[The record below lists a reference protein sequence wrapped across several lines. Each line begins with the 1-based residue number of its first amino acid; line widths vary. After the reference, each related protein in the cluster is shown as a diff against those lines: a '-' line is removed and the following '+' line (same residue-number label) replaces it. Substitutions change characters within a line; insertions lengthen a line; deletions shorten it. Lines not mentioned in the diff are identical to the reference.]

1 MTMKLFRRGSPRCI
15 GLLSAFV
22 TILLC
27 LYYISMGQ
35 PSPAGSGPSAPTGMD
50 GKDAPG
56 AVPVGAAH
64 QKRSNGQHT
73 GPHANHSWHSWLR
86 SNLIGGGGPAAAGGR
101 QQRIANRVGDNVRG
115 DSADADDS
123 GGADADE
130 GGGGGGDAG
139 QVPRFGSR
147 WDECNVLEEA
157 STDIT
162 TVDEYGK
169 FDFQPE
175 WMKTKEY
182 WDKDFEARY
191 EKLQKD
197 PKRPPLKI
205 VVVPHS
211 HNDPGWLKTFVNYFQ
226 SDSRQILNLAVT
238 KMPEYSNMSFI
249 WSEISFLQ
257 LWWDQAHPTKQRIL
271 KKLVQSGRLEITT
284 GGWVMTD
291 EANAHLYAMVD
302 QLIEGHQ
309 WVKANLNIT
318 PKTGWSIDPFGHGST
333 VPYLLAAS
341 GFKGTIIQRIH
352 YAWKQW
358 FARHRYGDFL
368 WAPYWK
374 SASNSARDH
383 TMLTHNMPFDI
394 YSIKHSCG
402 PHPFICLNFD
412 FRKIPGEYTEYS
424 IKAQFITPE
433 NIEAKADLLME
444 QYSRTASLFPHNVA
458 LIPVGDDFRYNKEKE
473 MEQQYTN
480 YKKLIDYIN
489 EHRQK
494 YNAEIS
500 FGTPVDYFNAIRERY
515 DRFPTLKGDFFVYA
529 DIFNEG
535 RPAYWSGYFTTRPYY
550 KILSRELEHNLRS
563 LEILFTIAFNRA
575 RQTSSSNAFKIYEK
589 NYEKMILARRN
600 LGLFQHHDAITGT
613 SKANVM
619 RDYALRLFESIQ
631 DTVKLQE
638 KTIELLVQRKPLDQQ
653 HGFLIGE
660 LERDNFG
667 KLPRKTPIIV
677 TEGRSTDFIVYN
689 ALAQER
695 LEVVT
700 IRTLTPRVK
709 ILDAG
714 GKTVDIQIN
723 PVWNIT
729 ETSYTSRKI
738 VPSDKEYEVMFV
750 ARLAPLSLT
759 TYTAAYDEDGYQG
772 KMATLYCT
780 ECQDEKTKAFEVRSK
795 QPGDIQLENYK
806 MRLLFDEQ
814 SGFLKSVTKKHMGKQ
829 IQCAIKFA
837 AYKSAQ
843 FHSGAYLFKT
853 DPEQRNSEKDVLE
866 QYGDLTILITSGPL
880 ASDVTAIY
888 GPFLAH
894 TVRIYNSNSV
904 LDSAIYIENDI
915 DFEAPPKNRE
925 TELFMRFVT
934 DIENG
939 ASENPEFY
947 SDLNGFQYQKRVKV
961 AAIGVEGNYF
971 PITSGAFIQDDRM
984 RLTLLTT
991 HAQGAA
997 SLEPGQLEVMLDRRT
1012 LYDDYRGMGEGVIDS
1027 RLTRHRFWLTL
1038 ETIDTPTAAQ
1048 PDPPAAN
1055 TNEEQKP
1062 SADPYQLPSIF
1073 ANALANGLNYPANLF
1088 IVERYDESNQLELNR
1103 AVRLLRVQFPCDLH
1117 MLNLRTLTE
1126 SNLPLF
1132 PSSSALLVLQRQ
1144 GYSCRIGGDEMIG
1157 HFCGNG
1163 SSSSGGGGG
1172 GGGAGSST
1180 SNPSKNPIIDGGDGN
1195 AIDHRLPEVRELQ
1208 LFRRLRIE
1216 AIQAT
1221 SLTGLH
1227 PGERITTFT
1236 DIYLEPME
1244 LKTYNLTFAK

>member
-1 MTMKLFRRGSPRCI
+1 
-15 GLLSAFV
+15 
-22 TILLC
+22 
-27 LYYISMGQ
+27 
-35 PSPAGSGPSAPTGMD
+35 
-50 GKDAPG
+50 
-56 AVPVGAAH
+56 
-64 QKRSNGQHT
+64 SNGQDVQQT
-73 GPHANHSWHSWLR
+73 GSHANLSWPSWLR
-86 SNLIGGGGPAAAGGR
+86 NSLGSIGGLSKDH
-101 QQRIANRVGDNVRG
+101 QHQRVGDWEGDNVR
-115 DSADADDS
+115 DEDDLN
-123 GGADADE
+123 DT
-130 GGGGGGDAG
+130 GGGGAGGG
-139 QVPRFGSR
+139 PLPRFSSRWDDKDHQHQRVGDWEGDNVRDEDDLNDTGGGGAGGGPLPRFSSR
-147 WDECNVLEEA
+147 WDECSALEE
-157 STDIT
+157 SPTDIS

-169 FDFQPE
+169 FD
-175 WMKTKEY
+175 
-182 WDKDFEARY
+182 
-191 EKLQKD
+191 
-197 PKRPPLKI
+197 
-205 VVVPHS
+205 
-211 HNDPGWLKTFVNYFQ
+211 FQ

-309 WVKANLNIT
+309 WVKSNLNIT

-368 WAPYWK
+368 WKPYWK
-374 SASNSARDH
+374 ESAASTNQH
-383 TMLTHNMPFDI
+383 TLLTHNMPFDI

-424 IKAQFITPE
+424 IKAQFITQE

-489 EHRQK
+489 EHRKK

-575 RQTSSSNAFKIYEK
+575 RQEGSSNAFKIYEK

-619 RDYALRLFESIQ
+619 RDYALRLFESIE

-638 KTIELLVQRKPLDQQ
+638 KTIELLVQRKPLE
-653 HGFLIGE
+653 HSFLIGE

-677 TEGRSTDFIVYN
+677 TEGGRSADFIAYN

-695 LEVVT
+695 LEVIT

-709 ILDAG
+709 ILDANG
-714 GKTVDIQIN
+714 RTVEIQIN

-750 ARLAPLSLT
+750 AKLAPLSLT
-759 TYTAAYDEDGYQG
+759 TFTAAYDEDGYQG
-772 KMATLYCT
+772 KMATLYCN
-780 ECQDEKTKAFEVRSK
+780 ECQDEKNKAFEVRNK

-814 SGFLKSVTKKHMGKQ
+814 SGFLKSVTKKNMGKQ

-853 DPEQRNSEKDVLE
+853 DPEQRSSEKDVLE

-915 DFEAPPKNRE
+915 DFETPPKNRE
-925 TELFMRFVT
+925 TELFMRFIT

-961 AAIGVEGNYF
+961 STIGVEGNYF
-971 PITSGAFIQDDRM
+971 PITSGAFIQDERM

-1038 ETIDTPTAAQ
+1038 ETIDGASRSSATG
-1048 PDPPAAN
+1048 DN
-1055 TNEEQKP
+1055 GDSSENRKP
-1062 SADPYQLPSIF
+1062 SATEDHPAEYQLPSIF
-1073 ANALANGLNYPANLF
+1073 ANSLANGLNYPANLF
-1088 IVERYDESNQLELNR
+1088 IVERYDETSQIELHR
-1103 AVRLLRVQFPCDLH
+1103 AVQLLAVQFPCDLH
-1117 MLNLRTLTE
+1117 ILNLRTLTE
-1126 SNLPLF
+1126 STLPLF

-1144 GYSCRIGGDEMIG
+1144 GYSCRIGSEEMISY
-1157 HFCGNG
+1157 FCGN
-1163 SSSSGGGGG
+1163 SSATNPTDHGGGGG
-1172 GGGAGSST
+1172 TSGTINASENDIPVHPAGGA
-1180 SNPSKNPIIDGGDGN
+1180 DG
-1195 AIDHRLPEVRELQ
+1195 RRQLQ
-1208 LFRRLRIE
+1208 LFRRLRIDS
-1216 AIQAT
+1216 IDAT

-1227 PGERITTFT
+1227 DGDTIRSFT
-1236 DIYLEPME
+1236 DIYLDPME
-1244 LKTYNLTFAK
+1244 LKTFKLTFVK

>member
-1 MTMKLFRRGSPRCI
+1 MTVKLFRRGSARCI
-15 GLLSAFV
+15 GLLSASV

-35 PSPAGSGPSAPTGMD
+35 PSPTGTGTSSAGMVDGRH
-50 GKDAPG
+50 GKDSS
-56 AVPVGAAH
+56 AAMAAAAMAH
-64 QKRSNGQHT
+64 HKRSNGQDVQQT
-73 GPHANHSWHSWLR
+73 GSHANLSWPSWLR
-86 SNLIGGGGPAAAGGR
+86 NSLGSIGGLSKDH
-101 QQRIANRVGDNVRG
+101 QHQRVGDWEGDNVR
-115 DSADADDS
+115 DEDDLN
-123 GGADADE
+123 DT
-130 GGGGGGDAG
+130 GGGGAGGGAG
-139 QVPRFGSR
+139 GGPLPRFSNR
-147 WDECNVLEEA
+147 WDECSVLEES
-157 STDIT
+157 STDIS

-182 WDKDFEARY
+182 WDKDFESRY

-197 PKRPPLKI
+197 PKRPPLK
-205 VVVPHS
+205 
-211 HNDPGWLKTFVNYFQ
+211 

-309 WVKANLNIT
+309 WVKSNLNIT

-368 WAPYWK
+368 WKPYWK
-374 SASNSARDH
+374 GSAASTNDH
-383 TMLTHNMPFDI
+383 TLLTHNMPFDI

-424 IKAQFITPE
+424 IKAQFITQE

-489 EHRQK
+489 EHRKK

-575 RQTSSSNAFKIYEK
+575 RQEGSSNAFKIYEK

-619 RDYALRLFESIQ
+619 RDYALRLFESIE

-638 KTIELLVQRKPLDQQ
+638 KTIELLVQRKPLE
-653 HGFLIGE
+653 HSFLIGE

-677 TEGRSTDFIVYN
+677 TEGGRSADFIAYN

-695 LEVVT
+695 LEVIT

-709 ILDAG
+709 ILDANG
-714 GKTVDIQIN
+714 RTVEIQIN

-750 ARLAPLSLT
+750 AKLAPLSLT
-759 TYTAAYDEDGYQG
+759 TFTAAYDEDGYQG
-772 KMATLYCT
+772 KMATLYCN
-780 ECQDEKTKAFEVRSK
+780 ECQDEKNKAFEVRNK

-814 SGFLKSVTKKHMGKQ
+814 SGFLKSVTKKNMGKQ

-853 DPEQRNSEKDVLE
+853 DPEQRSSEKDVLE

-915 DFEAPPKNRE
+915 DFETPPKNRE
-925 TELFMRFVT
+925 TELFMRFIT

-961 AAIGVEGNYF
+961 STIGVEGNYF
-971 PITSGAFIQDDRM
+971 PITSGAFIQDERM

-1038 ETIDTPTAAQ
+1038 ETIDGAPRSSATG
-1048 PDPPAAN
+1048 DN
-1055 TNEEQKP
+1055 GDSSENRKP
-1062 SADPYQLPSIF
+1062 SANEDNPAEYQLPSIF
-1073 ANALANGLNYPANLF
+1073 ANNLANGLNYPANLF
-1088 IVERYDESNQLELNR
+1088 IVERYDETSQIELHR
-1103 AVRLLRVQFPCDLH
+1103 AVQLLAVQFPCDLH
-1117 MLNLRTLTE
+1117 ILNLRTLTE
-1126 SNLPLF
+1126 STLPLF

-1144 GYSCRIGGDEMIG
+1144 GYSCRIGSEEMISY
-1157 HFCGNG
+1157 FCGN
-1163 SSSSGGGGG
+1163 SSATNPTDHGGGGG
-1172 GGGAGSST
+1172 GGGGTSGTINTSENEIPVRPAGAT
-1180 SNPSKNPIIDGGDGN
+1180 DG
-1195 AIDHRLPEVRELQ
+1195 RRQLQ
-1208 LFRRLRIE
+1208 LFRRLRIDS
-1216 AIQAT
+1216 IDAT

-1227 PGERITTFT
+1227 DGDTIRSFT
-1236 DIYLEPME
+1236 DIYLDPME
-1244 LKTYNLTFAK
+1244 LKTYKLTFVK

>member
-50 GKDAPG
+50 GKDASG

-73 GPHANHSWHSWLR
+73 GPNANHSWHSWLR
-86 SNLIGGGGPAAAGGR
+86 SNLIGGGGGGPAAAGGR

-115 DSADADDS
+115 DSADADDDS
-123 GGADADE
+123 GGTDADD
-130 GGGGGGDAG
+130 GGGEAG
-139 QVPRFGSR
+139 PLPRFGSR

-182 WDKDFEARY
+182 WDKDFETRY

-374 SASNSARDH
+374 SLSNSARDH

-961 AAIGVEGNYF
+961 SAIGVEGNYF

-1062 SADPYQLPSIF
+1062 NADPYQLPSIF

-1088 IVERYDESNQLELNR
+1088 IVERFDESNQLELNR

-1172 GGGAGSST
+1172 SAGSST
-1180 SNPSKNPIIDGGDGN
+1180 SNPSKNAIIDGGDGN
-1195 AIDHRLPEVRELQ
+1195 EIDHRQPEVRELQ

>member
-1 MTMKLFRRGSPRCI
+1 MTVKLFRRGSARCI

-35 PSPAGSGPSAPTGMD
+35 PSPTGSGGTSPARMGLHS
-50 GKDAPG
+50 KDAL
-56 AVPVGAAH
+56 AAAAAMAH
-64 QKRSNGQHT
+64 HKRSNGQDAQHT
-73 GPHANHSWHSWLR
+73 GGHANHSWHSWLR
-86 SNLIGGGGPAAAGGR
+86 NSLSSIGGRGKD
-101 QQRIANRVGDNVRG
+101 QRHRVSDREGDNGRDEDGETGG
-115 DSADADDS
+115 DSGDS
-123 GGADADE
+123 GGPL
-130 GGGGGGDAG
+130 
-139 QVPRFGSR
+139 PRFGSR

-157 STDIT
+157 PTDIN

-182 WDKDFEARY
+182 WDKDFESRY

-238 KMPEYSNMSFI
+238 KMPEYGNMSFI

-309 WVKANLNIT
+309 WVKSNLNVT

-368 WAPYWK
+368 WTPYWK
-374 SASNSARDH
+374 SSAATTNDH
-383 TMLTHNMPFDI
+383 TLLTHNMPFDI

-424 IKAQFITPE
+424 IKAQFITQE

-489 EHRQK
+489 EHRKK

-500 FGTPVDYFNAIRERY
+500 FGTPVDYFNAIRDRY
-515 DRFPTLKGDFFVYA
+515 ERFPTLKGDFFVYA

-575 RQTSSSNAFKIYEK
+575 RQEGSSNAFKIYEK

-638 KTIELLVQRKPLDQQ
+638 KTIELLVQRKPLE
-653 HGFLIGE
+653 HSFLIGE

-677 TEGRSTDFIVYN
+677 TEGRTADFIVYN

-750 ARLAPLSLT
+750 ARLAALSLT
-759 TYTAAYDEDGYQG
+759 TFTAAYDEDGYQG
-772 KMATLYCT
+772 KMATLYCN
-780 ECQDEKTKAFEVRSK
+780 ECQDEKTKAFEVRNK

-814 SGFLKSVTKKHMGKQ
+814 SGFLKSVTKKNMGKQ

-853 DPEQRNSEKDVLE
+853 DPEQRSSEKDVLE

-925 TELFMRFVT
+925 TELFMRFIT

-961 AAIGVEGNYF
+961 SAIGVEGNYF
-971 PITSGAFIQDDRM
+971 PITTGAFIQDDRM

-1027 RLTRHRFWLTL
+1027 RLTRHRFWLAL
-1038 ETIDTPTAAQ
+1038 ETID
-1048 PDPPAAN
+1048 PARPGSA
-1055 TNEEQKP
+1055 TSEGEGEQRKP
-1062 SADPYQLPSIF
+1062 ASTEYQLPSIF
-1073 ANALANGLNYPANLF
+1073 ANSLSNGLNYPTNLF
-1088 IVERYDESNQLELNR
+1088 IVERYDESNQIELHR
-1103 AVRLLRVQFPCDLH
+1103 AVQLLQVQFPCDLH
-1117 MLNLRTLTE
+1117 LLNLRTLTE
-1126 SNLPLF
+1126 SSLPLF
-1132 PSSSALLVLQRQ
+1132 PSNSALLVLQRQ
-1144 GYSCRIGGDEMIG
+1144 AYNCRIGAEEMVG
-1157 HFCGNG
+1157 YFCGNG
-1163 SSSSGGGGG
+1163 SAANPTHSIAEGDTGGGHT
-1172 GGGAGSST
+1172 ADSSD
-1180 SNPSKNPIIDGGDGN
+1180 NELERLAAVRDDG
-1195 AIDHRLPEVRELQ
+1195 RRQLQ
-1208 LFRRLRIE
+1208 MFHRLRIE
-1216 AIQAT
+1216 SIGAT

-1227 PGERITTFT
+1227 PGESVSSFT
-1236 DIYLEPME
+1236 EIYLEPME
-1244 LKTYNLTFAK
+1244 LKTYNLTFVK

>member
-1 MTMKLFRRGSPRCI
+1 MTVKIFRRGSARCI
-15 GLLSAFV
+15 GLLSAFI

-35 PSPAGSGPSAPTGMD
+35 PSTTPGPGGTH
-50 GKDAPG
+50 KDSL
-56 AVPVGAAH
+56 H
-64 QKRSNGQHT
+64 QKRLSNIRD
-73 GPHANHSWHSWLR
+73 PHRDGRSNHNANQSWHSWLR
-86 SNLIGGGGPAAAGGR
+86 SNLNSISKDRRDGAPRSPGSSDFNGIGDNNVDIGG
-101 QQRIANRVGDNVRG
+101 NR
-115 DSADADDS
+115 SP
-123 GGADADE
+123 
-130 GGGGGGDAG
+130 
-139 QVPRFGSR
+139 PRFSSK
-147 WDECNVLEEA
+147 WDECSVLEETP
-157 STDIT
+157 TDIT
-162 TVDEYGK
+162 TGDEYAN

-182 WDKDFEARY
+182 WDKDFESRY
-191 EKLQKD
+191 EKQQKD
-197 PKRPPLKI
+197 PQRPPLRI

-226 SDSRQILNLAVT
+226 SDTRQILNLAVT

-257 LWWDQAHPTKQRIL
+257 MWWDQAHPTKQRIL
-271 KKLVQSGRLEITT
+271 KKLVKSGRLEITT

-291 EANAHLYAMVD
+291 EANAHLFAMVD

-309 WVKANLNIT
+309 WVKTNLNVSPT
-318 PKTGWSIDPFGHGST
+318 TGWSIDPFGHGST

-341 GFKGTIIQRIH
+341 GFEGTIIQRIH

-358 FARHRYGDFL
+358 FARHNYGDFL
-368 WAPYWK
+368 WTPYWRSPGAALDRK
-374 SASNSARDH
+374 H
-383 TMLTHNMPFDI
+383 TLLTHNMPFDI

-433 NIEAKADLLME
+433 NIESKADLLME

-473 MEQQYTN
+473 MEQQYAN

-489 EHRQK
+489 ENRNK
-494 YNAEIS
+494 YKADIK
-500 FGTPVDYFNAIRERY
+500 FGTPKDYFAAVKERY
-515 DRFPTLKGDFFVYA
+515 ETFPILKGDFFVYA

-563 LEILFTIAFNRA
+563 LEILFTLAFNRA
-575 RQTSSSNAFKIYEK
+575 RQASNSNAFKIYEK

-638 KTIELLVQRKPLDQQ
+638 KAIELLIQEKGSELN
-653 HGFLIGE
+653 FLIGE

-667 KLPRKTPIIV
+667 KLPRKTPLIV
-677 TEGRSTDFIVYN
+677 TEARSTDFVIYN
-689 ALAQER
+689 SLAQER
-695 LEVVT
+695 LEVVL
-700 IRTLTPRVK
+700 IRTLSPRVK
-709 ILDAG
+709 ILDPN
-714 GKTVDIQIN
+714 GKPMDIQIN

-729 ETSYTSRKI
+729 ESSYATRKI
-738 VPSDKEYEVMFV
+738 FPSDKEYEVMFV
-750 ARLAPLSLT
+750 AKLAPLSLT
-759 TYTAAYDEDGYQG
+759 TFTALYEDDFKS
-772 KMATLYCT
+772 KMATLYCN
-780 ECQDEKTKAFEVRSK
+780 ECQEEKNEIFEVRNK

-814 SGFLKSVTKKHMGKQ
+814 SGFLKSVTKKNMGKQ

-853 DPEQRNSEKDVLE
+853 DPEQRNSEKEVLE
-866 QYGDLTILITSGPL
+866 QYNDVTILITSGPL
-880 ASDVTAIY
+880 ASDVTVIY

-894 TVRIYNSNSV
+894 TVRIYNSNTI
-904 LDSAIYIENDI
+904 LDNGIYIENDV
-915 DFEAPPKNRE
+915 DFEMPPKNRE

-939 ASENPEFY
+939 GTESPEFY
-947 SDLNGFQYQKRVKV
+947 SDLNGFQYQKRTKV
-961 AAIGVEGNYF
+961 PSIGIEGNYF
-971 PITSGAFIQDDRM
+971 PITSGAFIQDEKM

-1012 LYDDYRGMGEGVIDS
+1012 LYDDYRGMGEGVVDS
-1027 RLTRHRFWLTL
+1027 RLTRHRFWMAL
-1038 ETIDTPTAAQ
+1038 ETIEKVPVTVSESMDRNDDLKPT
-1048 PDPPAAN
+1048 
-1055 TNEEQKP
+1055 E
-1062 SADPYQLPSIF
+1062 YQLPSIF
-1073 ANALANGLNYPANLF
+1073 ANSLSNGLNYPANLF
-1088 IVERYDESNQLELNR
+1088 IVEKYDESNQVILNR
-1103 AVRLLRVQFPCDLH
+1103 AVQLLSTPFPCDLH
-1117 MLNLRTLTE
+1117 ILNLRTLTE
-1126 SNLPLF
+1126 GNLPLF
-1132 PSSSALLVLQRQ
+1132 PSNSALLVLHRQ
-1144 GYSCRIGGDEMIG
+1144 GYNCRIGGDEVVNY
-1157 HFCGNG
+1157 FCNNNNSSSV
-1163 SSSSGGGGG
+1163 SSSSNI
-1172 GGGAGSST
+1172 SSY
-1180 SNPSKNPIIDGGDGN
+1180 NVDEYN
-1195 AIDHRLPEVRELQ
+1195 RQLQ
-1208 LFRRLRIE
+1208 LFTGELLEQITS
-1216 AIQAT
+1216 T

-1227 PGERITTFT
+1227 LGEPVNSIA
-1236 DIYLEPME
+1236 DIFLESME
-1244 LKTYNLTFAK
+1244 LRTYNVTFAK